1 MSISNEIQALELE
14 SDEGLVVLYQL
25 EWVPA
30 EGNTAAVYLN
40 FHSYDSTEDLT
51 FDNEIY
57 HGMPIQKMIKS
68 FGIALRKKF

>member
-40 FHSYDSTEDLT
+40 FHS
-51 FDNEIY
+51 
-57 HGMPIQKMIKS
+57 
-68 FGIALRKKF
+68 